1 MESWRYSYDA
11 QKTKLMGGVYKT
23 HMFPA
28 FLAKQQ
34 TQKREL
40 KKNTEIPR
48 TLKQTKSLKI
58 SPLKSV

>member
-11 QKTKLMGGVYKT
+11 QKTRLMGGVYKT

-34 TQKREL
+34 T
-40 KKNTEIPR
+40 
-48 TLKQTKSLKI
+48 
-58 SPLKSV
+58 